1 MASTYSDRLKLELME
16 TGANANTWGNNT
28 NNNLQTLD
36 AFSGGYLSKS
46 VAGSANVTLTT
57 ANADPTAES
66 SNKVIE
72 FTGALTGDI
81 TVFIPAVENNYIFFN
96 NTSGSQTLTVAP
108 TGHGSNGVAVTQGAH
123 TIVYCKGD
131 TVVDLFANSLG
142 VLSVKD
148 RINVTDTVNVAGN
161 VTISANGV
169 VDATSYTGNGAGLTG
184 VEPFPSGTKQIFY
197 QASAPT
203 GWTQD
208 TAAALSQSVMS
219 ITTGTGGGTG
229 GSTAYFSSFLATTNK
244 SGTDT
249 APVSGS
255 VSGTVNPT
263 TLSTPTI
270 ASHSHNFIA
279 VNLPTN
285 QPFQFYAPSGIPR
298 QVNSPQ
304 RTSVGNFP
312 APQAPGPDKGV
323 IQLSGGGGAH
333 SHPFSGSLA
342 SATADVS
349 VTVPAADVKYANV
362 IVAAKD

>member
-57 ANADPTAES
+57 ANADPDAES

-208 TAAALSQSVMS
+208 TAAALSQSVMAV
-219 ITTGTGGGTG
+219 TTGTGGGTG

-244 SGTDT
+244 SGSQPN

-255 VSGTVNPT
+255 VSGSVGNS
-263 TLSTPTI
+263 TLSTPQI
-270 ASHSHNFIA
+270 ASHSHTINSGNQDPGQPNFSPPRFQGP
-279 VNLPTN
+279 VFSRGN
-285 QPFQFYAPSGIPR
+285 QGP
-298 QVNSPQ
+298 
-304 RTSVGNFP
+304 NFNISN
-312 APQAPGPDKGV
+312 A
-323 IQLSGGGGAH
+323 GGGGNH
-333 SHPFSGSLA
+333 SHPFSGNLSG
-342 SATADVS
+342 ATASVS
-349 VTVPAADVKYANV
+349 VTVPAANVKYANV